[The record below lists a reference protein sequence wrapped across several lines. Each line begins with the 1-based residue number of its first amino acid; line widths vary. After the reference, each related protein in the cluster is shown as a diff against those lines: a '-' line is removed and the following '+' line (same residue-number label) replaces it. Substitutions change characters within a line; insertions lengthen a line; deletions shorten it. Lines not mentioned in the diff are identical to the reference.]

1 MRVVLDANVFVSA
14 ILSPKGAT
22 GTVLRA
28 WRDGRFLLV
37 ISPAI
42 LNEIGRVLAYP
53 KIKKRHG
60 WNPSMIQYFL
70 DHVEAVGILT
80 FPDVTLT
87 VIQQDLSDNRYFE
100 CAVEGEADVIVSGDH
115 HLLDLG
121 MYDGIPII
129 TVNTFVKMLSQRDVI
144 KG

>member
-1 MRVVLDANVFVSA
+1 MRVVLDGNVFVSA
-14 ILSPKGAT
+14 ILSPKGTT

-60 WNPSMIQYFL
+60 WDSSMIQHFL

-87 VIQQDLSDNRYFE
+87 VIQQDLSDNRYLE
-100 CAVEGEADVIVSGDH
+100 CAVEGEANVIVSGDH
-115 HLLDLG
+115 HLLGLG